1 MSKKKKHIQTEKD
14 FIGKRLPA
22 IVFPFGAVFYAL
34 GVRLLLREKGGSFV
48 KRLLRIWVPLFA
60 WCAASVLLFWAGIP
74 KDGFGA
80 VFSRVEGG
88 GRLRRRCGH
97 CALCHVP

>member
-34 GVRLLLREKGGSFV
+34 GVRLLLR
-48 KRLLRIWVPLFA
+48 
-60 WCAASVLLFWAGIP
+60 
-74 KDGFGA
+74 
-80 VFSRVEGG
+80 
-88 GRLRRRCGH
+88 
-97 CALCHVP
+97 

>member
-60 WCAASVLLFWAGIP
+60 WCAIV
-74 KDGFGA
+74 
-80 VFSRVEGG
+80 RVCHS
-88 GRLRRRCGH
+88 GRNEVKRRIFKFYAQLQKISSLYG
-97 CALCHVP
+97 V